1 MTIDVNCD
9 MGEGMAHDAAIM
21 PFISSANIACSY
33 HAGDRDTMRQTIELC
48 LRHQV
53 AVGAHPGFDDKEN
66 FGRTPMQLSFKALYD
81 LVSRQLDDLNKICI
95 ELNANLHH
103 VKPHGAMYNM
113 AAKDPEM
120 SRTIAQAVFHF
131 NPQLIYYGLSGS
143 WMISEAKKIGLR
155 TAHEVFADSTY
166 QTNGSLTP
174 RTSER
179 ALIQDESEMLK
190 QVLLMIQQNKVE
202 ATNKSLITVQAETIC
217 IHGDG
222 EHAFQFSRAIHQ
234 RLKQEGITIQA
245 INR

>member
-1 MTIDVNCD
+1 MTIDINCD
-9 MGEGMAHDAAIM
+9 MGEGMPNDEAIM
-21 PFISSANIACSY
+21 PFISSANIACGY
-33 HAGDRDTMRQTIELC
+33 HAGDHNTMRKTVELC
-48 LRHQV
+48 LEHKV
-53 AVGAHPGFDDKEN
+53 AIGAHPGFNDKEN
-66 FGRTPMQLSFKALYD
+66 FGRRPMQLSFKALYD
-81 LVSRQLDDLNKICI
+81 LVSKQLDEINKICI

-120 SRTIAQAVFHF
+120 SGIIARAVFNF

-143 WMISEAKKIGLR
+143 WMVSEAKRAGLR
-155 TAHEVFADSTY
+155 TAHEVFADRTY

-174 RTSER
+174 RTNGR
-179 ALIQDESEMLK
+179 ALIHDENEMLN

-202 ATNKSLITVQAETIC
+202 ATNKSLIKIVAETIC

-222 EHAFQFSRAIHQ
+222 DHALQFSKAIHE

-245 INR
+245 IQ